1 MKDFDTEE
9 NTILSKIRLP
19 RFRLFEI
26 AVILVAIV
34 IFFSSYVTVGP
45 GQRGVLMT
53 FGAVRDGV
61 LMPGFHFKAPFIQQ
75 VKMIDVQIQKSEATE
90 TAASRDLQNVTT
102 QVAVNWSI
110 QPSDAEWVYQQL
122 GDEDELTQK
131 VIEPIVS
138 NSVKAVTAKYD
149 AEDLVEK
156 RDLICDQIRA
166 QVIEALA
173 AYKVKVE
180 GVNITNFAF
189 SPEYSQAIESKQVA
203 QQNSQKAQYDLVRIK
218 VEAQQAVA
226 QAQGQAQAQKLIQ
239 SSLTPGLIQL
249 KAVEKWHG
257 VLPLVVGG
265 NGVIPM
271 IGSINSEAGIKPTGT
286 TPGQ

>member
-122 GDEDELTQK
+122 GDED
-131 VIEPIVS
+131 
-138 NSVKAVTAKYD
+138 VTAKYD